1 MKTAII
7 LLAAIGFL
15 VARHNAPD
23 HTILNPPSA
32 TPASLTSPKTILF
45 FGNSLTAGYGVGA
58 DQAFPAIIGR
68 RIDSLHWP
76 YQVINAGLS
85 GETSAGGKSR
95 IGWIIRQPIDIF
107 VLELGA
113 NDGLRGIPVT
123 ATTANLQAIID
134 SVKRK
139 YPAVKIVVAGMQALP
154 TMGSVYTTAFRN
166 IFPQLAAKNKAALIP
181 FLLQGVGG
189 VPQLNQADGIHPT
202 EQGHRIVANN
212 VWQVLR
218 PLLK

>member
-7 LLAAIGFL
+7 LLAAMSLFA
-15 VARHNAPD
+15 VSPD
-23 HTILNPPSA
+23 TAGIPA
-32 TPASLTSPKTILF
+32 TPAPKTILF
-45 FGNSLTAGYGVGA
+45 FGNSLTAGYGVGV

-95 IGWIIRQPIDIF
+95 IGWVIRQPVDIF

-139 YPAVKIVVAGMQALP
+139 YPAVKIVLAGMQALP
-154 TMGSVYTTAFRN
+154 SMGSAYTSAFSS
-166 IFPQLAAKNKAALIP
+166 IFPHLAAKNKAALIP

-189 VPQLNQADGIHPT
+189 IPQLNQADGIHPT
-202 EQGHRIVANN
+202 QQGHRIVANN

>member
-7 LLAAIGFL
+7 LLAAMSLF
-15 VARHNAPD
+15 AASPD
-23 HTILNPPSA
+23 TAGIPA
-32 TPASLTSPKTILF
+32 TPAPKTILF

-95 IGWIIRQPIDIF
+95 IGWILRQPVDIF

-113 NDGLRGIPVT
+113 NDGLRGIPVA

-139 YPAVKIVVAGMQALP
+139 YPAAKIVVAGMQALP
-154 TMGSVYTTAFRN
+154 TMGSAYSTAFRG

-189 VPQLNQADGIHPT
+189 IPQLNQADGIHPT